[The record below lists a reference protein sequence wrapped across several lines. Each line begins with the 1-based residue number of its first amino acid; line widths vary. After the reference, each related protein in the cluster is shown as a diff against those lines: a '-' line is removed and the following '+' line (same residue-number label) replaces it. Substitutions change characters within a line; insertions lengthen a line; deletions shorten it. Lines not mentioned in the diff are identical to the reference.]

1 MESERHAKGLM
12 VRLQTEAQQQRHD
25 LRELFRKQVVCTPT
39 HIKTRAGCLMMMMMI
54 MFITISARD

>member
-25 LRELFRKQVVCTPT
+25 LRELFRKQVVCTHT
-39 HIKTRAGCLMMMMMI
+39 
-54 MFITISARD
+54 